1 MPSKRPKRVR
11 EQVMV
16 YLDPRDRA
24 LLEAVAR
31 KTGLARTEIFRRGL
45 RQFADDALP
54 ERKADSIEWLIA
66 NAVDGGP
73 SDLAEHHDHYLYGGG
88 WEDWHRSQQQKKTKK
103 KRARPR

>member
-16 YLDPRDRA
+16 YLDSRDRA
-24 LLEAVAR
+24 LLEAVAE

-54 ERKADSIEWLIA
+54 GRKAGDSIEWLIA

-73 SDLAEHHDHYLYGGG
+73 RDLAERHDYYLYGGG
-88 WEDWHRSQQQKKTKK
+88 WEDWHRSQKQTKK